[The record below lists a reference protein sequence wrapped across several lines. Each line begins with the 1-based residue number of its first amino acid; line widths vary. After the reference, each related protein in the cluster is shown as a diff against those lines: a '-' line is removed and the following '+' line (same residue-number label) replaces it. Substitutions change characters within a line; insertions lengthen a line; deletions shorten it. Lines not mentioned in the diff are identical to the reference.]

1 MKNSA
6 DGKTYY
12 MKKRP
17 GGWRYQMEKLML
29 IDGNSIL
36 NRAFYGLQG
45 PQLLSAAD
53 GLHTNA
59 IYGFLNI
66 LNKFL
71 TEEEPQYICVAF
83 DLRAPTFRHREY
95 ADYKAHRKGMPPE
108 LAEQVPYMKEILD
121 AMNIKRLEMEGFEA
135 DDIIGSVS
143 KCAEEAKMEVVIIT
157 GDRDSLQLAS
167 ENTRVIIPVTRYGRT
182 QTEYYDEK
190 AVFERYGVTPAQLID
205 VKALMGDKSDN
216 IPGIPGIGEKTALEL
231 IKAYGTLEGVY
242 ENIDRIDRKSV
253 REKLEANKDLA
264 LLSRRLAAIERNMP
278 TLCALDELKRQEFDR
293 DRLYKL
299 FSRLEFK
306 SLIEKYGLQGE
317 NSTNTGG
324 ADHPEF
330 TVVDDPIA
338 LAGLAASIA
347 GEDRLSMCHLLD
359 NTNRFVTRLSGIAF
373 SWGEQNAYVKIG
385 ERISDEQFLEIFGDL
400 FSDAGIIKYG
410 HDLKNF
416 IVYLKRNGVS
426 FDGLG
431 FDTMIGAYILDPSR
445 STYTLSEL
453 SQLYM
458 GYSFQSVEELRG
470 KGKNFTPYHQL
481 ATDQVAPVAV
491 MHSRTIIELV
501 DVIKAKISENG
512 QEKLCY
518 EIEMPLIE
526 VLADMEYRGF
536 KVNRKELEEYSARL
550 DDRIKTAESDIHRL
564 AGEQFNI
571 NSPKQLG
578 KILFEKLGLP
588 VIKRTKTGY
597 STDAEVLDQLADE
610 HEIISRILEY
620 RQLIKLK
627 STYAE
632 GLLNMINPDT
642 GRIHSS
648 FNQAVTATGRI
659 SSTEPN
665 LQNIP
670 VKLEMGR
677 EIRKVFVP
685 ENDDFLLA
693 DADYSQIELRVL
705 AHIAGDENMRA
716 AFLNDEDIHT
726 ATAAGVFKVPKEEVT
741 PLMRTR
747 AKAVNFGIV
756 YGIGDFSLSR
766 DLGITRKQARKYID
780 DYLERYPG
788 VRAYMK
794 NIVDF
799 GKQKGYV
806 ETIFGRRRYL
816 PELKSSNFN
825 VRSFGERVAMNMPIQ
840 GTAADIIKIAMVN
853 VYKELRARKMIS
865 ALILQ
870 VHDELIVETSADE
883 KEEVEMILKQCMEN
897 AAKIDVPLIA
907 EVKTGSSWYDTK

>member
-1 MKNSA
+1 
-6 DGKTYY
+6 
-12 MKKRP
+12 
-17 GGWRYQMEKLML
+17 
-29 IDGNSIL
+29 
-36 NRAFYGLQG
+36 
-45 PQLLSAAD
+45 
-53 GLHTNA
+53 
-59 IYGFLNI
+59 
-66 LNKFL
+66 
-71 TEEEPQYICVAF
+71 
-83 DLRAPTFRHREY
+83 
-95 ADYKAHRKGMPPE
+95 
-108 LAEQVPYMKEILD
+108 
-121 AMNIKRLEMEGFEA
+121 
-135 DDIIGSVS
+135 
-143 KCAEEAKMEVVIIT
+143 
-157 GDRDSLQLAS
+157 
-167 ENTRVIIPVTRYGRT
+167 
-182 QTEYYDEK
+182 
-190 AVFERYGVTPAQLID
+190 
-205 VKALMGDKSDN
+205 
-216 IPGIPGIGEKTALEL
+216 
-231 IKAYGTLEGVY
+231 
-242 ENIDRIDRKSV
+242 
-253 REKLEANKDLA
+253 
-264 LLSRRLAAIERNMP
+264 
-278 TLCALDELKRQEFDR
+278 
-293 DRLYKL
+293 
-299 FSRLEFK
+299 
-306 SLIEKYGLQGE
+306 
-317 NSTNTGG
+317 
-324 ADHPEF
+324 
-330 TVVDDPIA
+330 
-338 LAGLAASIA
+338 
-347 GEDRLSMCHLLD
+347 
-359 NTNRFVTRLSGIAF
+359 
-373 SWGEQNAYVKIG
+373 
-385 ERISDEQFLEIFGDL
+385 L